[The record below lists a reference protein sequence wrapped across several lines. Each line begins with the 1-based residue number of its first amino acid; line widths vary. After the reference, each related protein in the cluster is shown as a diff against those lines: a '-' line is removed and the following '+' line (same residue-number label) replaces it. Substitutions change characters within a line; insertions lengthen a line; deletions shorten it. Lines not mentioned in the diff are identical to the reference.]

1 MFISLLRKRVEF
13 IYWIPFLNL
22 GIDMSLT
29 YYSGFTTP
37 AFVRAIIYTI
47 FFIYSFKYVKFN
59 GITIRLYIFFAI
71 LFFVFLFSQEKAYSF
86 KNIIQVVFSMLM
98 FVVSFYYINTEER
111 LKKLVDTFFW
121 ILLISVIATGVGYA
135 FGVGRVF
142 DYQSKHDEEE
152 QIIGLLGSAG
162 LYLPGVILG
171 IMPIIFKFKISRFQR
186 LLYPFISFVLF
197 VFCLLTVRRT
207 VILIPVTGL
216 LAYLFF
222 ERNSQK
228 IIKYFVFSIS
238 IIILTFPLYQDTLI
252 KRFEFRSSKGRFDK
266 DFYKTENRY
275 IENIYLFEQLNEF
288 EDPIRILTGIG
299 NNIFAEN
306 ITDGEISGR
315 MFHTDIAKLF
325 YGVGIVGI
333 LIYISI
339 YFKIFYLIK
348 RAPVD
353 SFTKDFKYALYGLF
367 FISIFVSING
377 SLNLVSFRSMNFMLI
392 GSFLGYLYNK
402 TIKIN

>member
-29 YYSGFTTP
+29 YYSGFAIP
-37 AFVRAIIYTI
+37 AFVRAIIYMI
-47 FFIYSFKYVKFN
+47 FFIYSFKYIKLN
-59 GITIRLYIFFAI
+59 GITVRFYIFFFI
-71 LFFVFLFSQEKAYSF
+71 LFIIFLFSQEKAYSF

-111 LKKLVDTFFW
+111 LKKFIDTFFW

-142 DYQSKHDEEE
+142 DYQSKYDEEE

-162 LYLPGVILG
+162 LYLPGVILA
-171 IMPIIFKFKISRFQR
+171 IMPIIFKFKISNFQKI
-186 LLYPFISFVLF
+186 LYPFISFILF
-197 VFCLLTVRRT
+197 IFCLLTVRRT
-207 VILIPVTGL
+207 VILIPVLGL
-216 LAYLFF
+216 LVYLFY

-228 IIKYFVFSIS
+228 IIKYFVLSFSI
-238 IIILTFPLYQDTLI
+238 IVLTFPLYQDILI

-275 IENIYLFEQLNEF
+275 IENLYLYEQLSEF
-288 EDPIRILTGIG
+288 EDPVRILTGIG

-325 YGVGIVGI
+325 YGVGIIGM

-348 RAPVD
+348 RVPVD
-353 SFTKDFKYALYGLF
+353 SLTRDFKYALYGLF
-367 FISIFVSING
+367 YVSVFVSING
-377 SLNLVSFRSMNFMLI
+377 SISLVSFRSMNFMLI
-392 GSFLGYLYNK
+392 GSLLGYLYNK
-402 TIKIN
+402 ASLQ